1 MHPYYKWTIC
11 SQIDFER
18 HVTII
23 FRVCGIQAIWILGDS
38 DLFIHPLSTLMNMHE
53 DNHGWEN
60 IRQSWQNGHLH
71 YDKQFI
77 VLHLVGYWLSQII
90 YFSREIFKIYP
101 DTYLVAKLASY
112 QLTVTCR
119 IFKEGFL
126 YPPWGCFYG
135 MTFILLIIY

>member
-1 MHPYYKWTIC
+1 MSKNFRNFTFKKKNPEPESVPGLHIFRSKKRFLHPYYKWTIC

-101 DTYLVAKLASY
+101 YTYLETKLA
-112 QLTVTCR
+112 
-119 IFKEGFL
+119 
-126 YPPWGCFYG
+126 
-135 MTFILLIIY
+135 